1 MRCRSNTTMMP
12 LGGAPPVHG
21 SGGMPQSNIQSSS
34 SLTPTGTSS
43 KSSSNLKPNYTLK
56 FTLAG
61 HTKAVS
67 SVKFSPN
74 GEWLASSSADKL
86 IKVWGAYDGK
96 FEKTISGH
104 KLGISDVAWSSD
116 SRLLVS
122 ASDDKTLKIW
132 ELSSGKCLKTL
143 KGHSNYVFCCNFNPQ
158 SNLIVSGSF
167 DESVRIWDVRTGKCL
182 KTLPAHSD
190 PVSAVHFNRDGSLIV
205 SSSYDGL
212 CRIWDTASGQCLKT
226 LIDDDNPP
234 VSFVK
239 FSPNGKYILAATL
252 DNTLKLWDY
261 AKGKCLKTYTGHKNE
276 KYCIF
281 ANFSVTGG
289 KWIVSGSEDNMVYIW
304 NLQTKDIVQ
313 KLQGHTALYAWSKFE
328 NSCTSVHSKAATMK
342 NGLIEDKEVNVFNL
356 VLSLRQEKLLV
367 RNERTIIQ
375 ELNDLVRNKT
385 GLIIRSAWLTNKQ
398 KLLLYQRDISTQN
411 YQKVDHLLNS
421 QFVDAKHVIG
431 FQNAVKL
438 GNFLQLLR
446 SRPTQ
451 LAKWLIHGEQ
461 ITDDPHSYSSILET
475 IVIGL
480 YGSLLFPEDVKYMLS
495 LLYELAKLQLLNCED
510 PRRVLKQRICS
521 FKQLYFLFH
530 EVLQSAKYFLSATL
544 EIPII
549 QMMSCND
556 YYLDIDPD
564 KSLMRYN
571 SNENDVQNVFRT
583 AEEFRLE
590 VANRLIN
597 FANIFMNNLLENV
610 YSFPKPLSWIVS
622 RVSKIIEK
630 SFNAK
635 QANAVATELI
645 FNEYVCPMIIDPE
658 LYGICTSQVTEIARH
673 NLIQVGQILQSL
685 ALSKFEPLDPK
696 FSDVFGELNKNKM
709 LDFLQLLFFDLD
721 KEEPPVDSSP
731 VIIRHIMMF
740 AEQELTNFVSL
751 LQKIHTTENQ
761 NENFIRDPEIEEQLA
776 TLSLSSRDNS
786 PKSNH
791 NLSVNN
797 EDIPLKI
804 SNLFSLGHRT
814 NLTRSMSADL
824 KSSMATNDVKST
836 NSNVVLIFPIDQ
848 AQMDPIGMLPEE
860 KVVDLTVPLKNGDI
874 FEASS
879 PKETPPLPST
889 PSRPPRPPEEDRGK
903 SLCFAEEG
911 STGNTSDIL
920 EATSEAASNHSA
932 DSSIELENDNLS
944 DMVSANVSGR
954 GTPNIS
960 GRDTPSSQVCENE
973 DRANVEASNLT
984 RQIRSEIDDKFC
996 KFEIKKL
1003 LEGDETISIISETW
1017 STDVLASDNE
1027 TIDAGDTRQ
1036 ERQSLQLI
1044 DEVVQEAPAP
1054 VDLLETQSESAWSTD
1069 VMASDTERSTE
1080 VDNDDVA
1087 SVAQSDDTNSVA
1099 RSDDRSETDGDFGI
1113 ARRLSTPSNYYNAQA
1128 TNSFVASTQGQTN
1141 NNYSANSNLSSPYFV
1156 NLAANNKKYG
1166 AGSSF
1171 QEYKTDLR
1179 MNGKVYQL
1187 EQSLNNVDH
1196 SLNESDEMKTSSSTK
1211 SSVVTV
1217 TSLVQKSPV
1226 RTGEEAAGPSG
1237 LNKRSASLV
1246 EGEAEYLKQ
1255 NHIKDRQNEILLS
1268 NCSLNSSSSGSS
1280 SHSLEV
1286 KVSKNENSE
1295 RWESKQWLNS
1305 SGSSLNV
1312 TLTPSESASELSIL
1326 SGNDRS
1332 KSQRPPLQPAAKKT
1346 GVAGTC
1352 LKPSASTGAIPKSI
1366 SFDMSA
1372 DKGLDDEGSRSKRG
1386 GFFGKLRMGF
1396 RNKRGK
1402 SFRNQD
1408 DYRLD
1413 GLDECGL
1420 NKRRSESPVK
1430 SEHEVSSEDILAKYR
1445 SKSFTENPSAKDNC
1459 DQRKKSA
1466 KCQNVDIS
1474 GSEEQNSFNDIKNKL
1489 RLVLSNTSEIPHYIK
1504 NNPISIKN
1512 KIETM
1517 LRLELGKARR
1527 LRQWSNVARIQEA
1540 IRCVNLLNDSS
1551 CLKLIS
1557 SMNEDMALRS
1567 AYLRYLVASKQQL
1580 FICNNYLD
1588 RVLHQHIDRLSRTVT
1603 PEHKDLLIDRVYL
1616 RESPWLPAQDALRAL
1631 TACRTP
1637 RDKVKCVA
1645 HCAKCIM
1652 DLLGLSQANGVAA
1665 TADDF
1670 TPVLVYVIIKVN
1682 PDDLLSTI
1690 QYVNSFFQS
1699 QLSGE
1704 ELYWWTQ
1711 FCAAVEYIKTMD
1723 YSD

>member
-1 MRCRSNTTMMP
+1 
-12 LGGAPPVHG
+12 
-21 SGGMPQSNIQSSS
+21 
-34 SLTPTGTSS
+34 
-43 KSSSNLKPNYTLK
+43 
-56 FTLAG
+56 
-61 HTKAVS
+61 
-67 SVKFSPN
+67 
-74 GEWLASSSADKL
+74 
-86 IKVWGAYDGK
+86 
-96 FEKTISGH
+96 
-104 KLGISDVAWSSD
+104 
-116 SRLLVS
+116 
-122 ASDDKTLKIW
+122 
-132 ELSSGKCLKTL
+132 
-143 KGHSNYVFCCNFNPQ
+143 
-158 SNLIVSGSF
+158 
-167 DESVRIWDVRTGKCL
+167 
-182 KTLPAHSD
+182 
-190 PVSAVHFNRDGSLIV
+190 
-205 SSSYDGL
+205 
-212 CRIWDTASGQCLKT
+212 
-226 LIDDDNPP
+226 
-234 VSFVK
+234 
-239 FSPNGKYILAATL
+239 
-252 DNTLKLWDY
+252 
-261 AKGKCLKTYTGHKNE
+261 
-276 KYCIF
+276 
-281 ANFSVTGG
+281 
-289 KWIVSGSEDNMVYIW
+289 
-304 NLQTKDIVQ
+304 
-313 KLQGHTALYAWSKFE
+313 
-328 NSCTSVHSKAATMK
+328 MK
-342 NGLIEDKEVNVFNL
+342 NGPIENKEVNVFNL

-375 ELNDLVRNKT
+375 ELNDAVRNKT
-385 GLIIRSAWLTNKQ
+385 ALIIRSAWLTNKQ

-421 QFVDAKHVIG
+421 QFIDAKQVIG
-431 FQNAVKL
+431 FPNAVKL

-446 SRPTQ
+446 SRPVQ

-461 ITDDPHSYSSILET
+461 LSEDPHRYSAALET
-475 IVIGL
+475 IVISL
-480 YGSLLFPEDVKYMLS
+480 YGSLLFPEDVKHMLA
-495 LLYELAKLQLLNCED
+495 LLYELAKLQLVNCED
-510 PRRVLKQRICS
+510 PIRVLKQRVCS

-530 EVLQSAKYFLSATL
+530 EILQPAKYFLSATL

-556 YYLDIDPD
+556 FYLDIDPD

-571 SNENDVQNVFRT
+571 SNENEIQSVFQT
-583 AEEFRLE
+583 AEEFRME
-590 VANRLIN
+590 VANRLIH

-622 RVSKIIEK
+622 RVSKIVEK
-630 SFNAK
+630 SFNSK
-635 QANAVATELI
+635 QANAVTTELI

-673 NLIQVGQILQSL
+673 NLIQVGQILRSL

-709 LDFLQLLFFDLD
+709 LDFMQLLFFDLD
-721 KEEPPVDSSP
+721 KEEPPVDSFP
-731 VIIRHIMMF
+731 VIMRHMMMF

-751 LQKIHTTENQ
+751 LQKIHATESQ
-761 NENFIRDPEIEEQLA
+761 NDNFMKDPEIEEQLA

-791 NLSVNN
+791 NHNNVNG
-797 EDIPLKI
+797 DDVPLKI
-804 SNLFSLGHRT
+804 STLFSLGHRN
-814 NLTRSMSADL
+814 NLTRSISTDL
-824 KSSMATNDVKST
+824 KASTSTNDVKPT
-836 NSNVVLIFPIDQ
+836 NSNMVLIFPIDQ
-848 AQMDPIGMLPEE
+848 IQLDPIGMLPEE

-973 DRANVEASNLT
+973 DRANVEARQENVVQPQPSNIT

-1027 TIDAGDTRQ
+1027 TIDAGDSRH

-1069 VMASDTERSTE
+1069 VMASDTERSTTE

-1113 ARRLSTPSNYYNAQA
+1113 MRRLSTPSNYYNAQA
-1128 TNSFVASTQGQTN
+1128 TNNFVASTQGQTN
-1141 NNYSANSNLSSPYFV
+1141 NNYSANNLSSPYFV
-1156 NLAANNKKYG
+1156 NLATHAANNKKYG
-1166 AGSSF
+1166 GSSL
-1171 QEYKTDLR
+1171 QEYKVDAR
-1179 MNGKVYQL
+1179 VNGKVYQM
-1187 EQSLNNVDH
+1187 EQPLNNNIIDN
-1196 SLNESDEMKTSSSTK
+1196 SLAESDETKTTSSNK
-1211 SSVVTV
+1211 SSSATTV
-1217 TSLVQKSPV
+1217 NTQIQKSPI
-1226 RTGEEAAGPSG
+1226 RTVDDVAAGPSG
-1237 LNKRSASLV
+1237 LAKRSTSLV
-1246 EGEAEYLKQ
+1246 EGDAEYLKQ

-1286 KVSKNENSE
+1286 KVLKNENSE

-1326 SGNDRS
+1326 SSNDRT
-1332 KSQRPPLQPAAKKT
+1332 KAQRPPLQPTAKKAA
-1346 GVAGTC
+1346 VAGTC

-1372 DKGLDDEGSRSKRG
+1372 DKGLDEDGSRSKRG

-1413 GLDECGL
+1413 GLDECGT

-1430 SEHEVSSEDILAKYR
+1430 NDNEVSSEDILAKYR
-1445 SKSFTENPSAKDNC
+1445 SKSFAENSSVKENCDSRKQSAK
-1459 DQRKKSA
+1459 S
-1466 KCQNVDIS
+1466 QNVDIS

-1489 RLVLSNTSEIPHYIK
+1489 RLVLSNTSEIPHYVK
-1504 NNPISIKN
+1504 NDPISIKN

-1551 CLKLIS
+1551 CLKLIN

-1588 RVLHQHIDRLSRTVT
+1588 SLRDQIAHDKNQCDEYLAALCVREFLSQQEVAVLEFCREFKQLNLADEKCDFLENFYDKLYLIMNGSPFWNDVFTKRENIIKLTLERFIMSKTYKNSIYPNGDGDKDRDRVLHQHIDKLSRTVT

-1616 RESPWLPAQDALRAL
+1616 REAPWLPAQDALRAL
-1631 TACRTP
+1631 SACRTP

>member
-1 MRCRSNTTMMP
+1 
-12 LGGAPPVHG
+12 
-21 SGGMPQSNIQSSS
+21 
-34 SLTPTGTSS
+34 
-43 KSSSNLKPNYTLK
+43 
-56 FTLAG
+56 
-61 HTKAVS
+61 
-67 SVKFSPN
+67 
-74 GEWLASSSADKL
+74 
-86 IKVWGAYDGK
+86 
-96 FEKTISGH
+96 
-104 KLGISDVAWSSD
+104 
-116 SRLLVS
+116 
-122 ASDDKTLKIW
+122 
-132 ELSSGKCLKTL
+132 
-143 KGHSNYVFCCNFNPQ
+143 
-158 SNLIVSGSF
+158 
-167 DESVRIWDVRTGKCL
+167 
-182 KTLPAHSD
+182 
-190 PVSAVHFNRDGSLIV
+190 
-205 SSSYDGL
+205 
-212 CRIWDTASGQCLKT
+212 
-226 LIDDDNPP
+226 
-234 VSFVK
+234 
-239 FSPNGKYILAATL
+239 
-252 DNTLKLWDY
+252 
-261 AKGKCLKTYTGHKNE
+261 
-276 KYCIF
+276 
-281 ANFSVTGG
+281 
-289 KWIVSGSEDNMVYIW
+289 
-304 NLQTKDIVQ
+304 
-313 KLQGHTALYAWSKFE
+313 
-328 NSCTSVHSKAATMK
+328 MK

-431 FQNAVKL
+431 FPNAVKL

-461 ITDDPHSYSSILET
+461 ISEDPHSYSTILET
-475 IVIGL
+475 VVIGL
-480 YGSLLFPEDVKYMLS
+480 YGSLLFPEDVKHMLS

-510 PRRVLKQRICS
+510 PRRLFYFFRVLKQRICS

-549 QMMSCND
+549 QMMSNND

-571 SNENDVQNVFRT
+571 SNENDVQNIFRT

-622 RVSKIIEK
+622 HVSKIIEK

-635 QANAVATELI
+635 QANAVTTELI

-721 KEEPPVDSSP
+721 REEPPVDSSP

-740 AEQELTNFVSL
+740 AEQELTSFVSL
-751 LQKIHTTENQ
+751 LQKIHAAESQ
-761 NENFIRDPEIEEQLA
+761 NENFTKDPEIEEQLA

-791 NLSVNN
+791 NLSANN
-797 EDIPLKI
+797 EDNPLKI
-804 SNLFSLGHRT
+804 SNLFSLGHRSH
-814 NLTRSMSADL
+814 LTRSMSADL
-824 KSSMATNDVKST
+824 KSSMATNDVKSS

-848 AQMDPIGMLPEE
+848 AHIDPIGMLPEE

-973 DRANVEASNLT
+973 DRANVEARQENVVQPQPSNLT

-1044 DEVVQEAPAP
+1044 DEVVQEVPAP
-1054 VDLLETQSESAWSTD
+1054 MDLLETQSESAWSTD

-1128 TNSFVASTQGQTN
+1128 TNNFVASTQGQTN

-1156 NLAANNKKYG
+1156 NLATNATNNKKYG
-1166 AGSSF
+1166 VGSSF
-1171 QEYKTDLR
+1171 QEYKTDTR
-1179 MNGKVYQL
+1179 MNGKVYQM
-1187 EQSLNNVDH
+1187 EQPLNNVDH
-1196 SLNESDEMKTSSSTK
+1196 SLAESDETKTTSSTK

-1217 TSLVQKSPV
+1217 VQKSPV
-1226 RTGEEAAGPSG
+1226 STGEDAAGPSG
-1237 LNKRSASLV
+1237 LTKRSTSLV

-1286 KVSKNENSE
+1286 KVLKNENSE

-1326 SGNDRS
+1326 SGNERS
-1332 KSQRPPLQPAAKKT
+1332 KAQRPPLQPAAKKT

-1372 DKGLDDEGSRSKRG
+1372 DKGLDDDGSRSKRG

-1408 DYRLD
+1408 DYRMD
-1413 GLDECGL
+1413 GLDVCGF

-1430 SEHEVSSEDILAKYR
+1430 NEHEVSSEDILAKYR

-1567 AYLRYLVASKQQL
+1567 AYLHYLVASKQQL
-1580 FICNNYLD
+1580 FICNNYLDSLRDQIAHDKNQCEEYLAALCVREFLSQQEAAVLEFCREFKQLNLADEKCDFLENFYDKLYCIMNGSPFWNDIFTTREKIIKLTLERFIMSKTYKNSIYPNGDGDKDRD